1 MSYKDTVQ
9 KILDVIGGEKN
20 VNRVTHCVTRLRL
33 ELKDENLVNDDDVK
47 KIPGVIGIMKKNGQY
62 QIILGNDVANYYKEF
77 VKLGNFE
84 SDSVVQGHKGNILE
98 RIIEYIA
105 GSMTPIIPAM
115 LGGGMLKV
123 LVIILP
129 MLGILQSDSQTIAFL
144 TFFGDA
150 PYYFLPLLLA
160 YSASQKLKVTSTL
173 AMSVAGV
180 LLHPNFVQMVQSGNP
195 LSLFGAPVTPASYG
209 SSVVPILIMV
219 WLMKYIEK
227 IIAKLTPAITKS
239 FLQPTLVLLVSSCIA
254 LVVVGPIGV
263 IVGEGLSNL
272 VGQMYGVAGWLTL
285 AILGAI
291 MPFIVMTGMHWAFAP
306 IFLAASIAT
315 PDVLILP
322 AMLGSNLAQG
332 AASMAVA
339 LKSKNNNTK
348 QIAFAAGFSALLA
361 GITEPALYGVTLKY
375 KKPLYAAMI
384 GGGLAGLFAG
394 LTSVKAY
401 LFAVPSLIALPQFI
415 YSDVPSNIVN
425 ALIVA
430 VISVVITFVLAYI
443 FGIDEEESSSNL
455 EVKAGVSNK
464 KMIFSPISGEIIP
477 LSDVQDKTFSDKLI
491 GDGVA
496 IIPSE
501 GKVYAPFDGK
511 ITNIFPTKH
520 AIGLKSDEGVEL
532 LIHIGLDTV
541 ELKGQGFISHVEE
554 GDRVFKN
561 QLIFEM
567 DLNLIKT
574 KGYETVTPVIVT
586 NTNDF
591 LDVLVLPNN
600 QTIEHSKELL
610 VILYEMG
617 FNVFRTSIA
626 WSRIFPKGDE
636 EEPNEAGLKYY
647 DELFDELHAH
657 GIEPLVTL
665 SHYETPLYL
674 ARKYHGW
681 VDRRMIHFY
690 EKFARTVLERYKD
703 KVKYWLTFNE
713 VNSVLELPFTS
724 GGIDIPKENLSKQE
738 LYQAIH
744 HELVASSLVTKIARE
759 INSEFKV
766 GCMVLAMP
774 AYPMTP
780 NPKDVWA
787 THEYENLNYLFSDVH
802 VRGYYPNYAK
812 RYFKEND
819 INIEFAAE
827 DAELLKN
834 YTVDFLS
841 FSYYMSV
848 TQSAI
853 PTQYNSGEGNIIGG
867 LVNPYLESSEWG
879 WQIDPIG
886 LRIILNRY
894 YDRYQIPLFIVENGL
909 GAKDQLIKDEF
920 NNLTVQDDY
929 RIQYMKEHLLQ
940 VAEALQDGVEIMGYT
955 SWGCIDCVSMST
967 AQLSKRYGLI
977 YVDRNDDGNGTF
989 NRYKKMSFTW
999 YKGVIESNGES
1010 LFK

>member
-84 SDSVVQGHKGNILE
+84 SDSVNQGYKGNILE

-195 LSLFGAPVTPASYG
+195 LSLFGAPV
-209 SSVVPILIMV
+209 
-219 WLMKYIEK
+219 
-227 IIAKLTPAITKS
+227 TPAITKS

-610 VILYEMG
+610 VIL
-617 FNVFRTSIA
+617 
-626 WSRIFPKGDE
+626 
-636 EEPNEAGLKYY
+636 
-647 DELFDELHAH
+647 
-657 GIEPLVTL
+657 
-665 SHYETPLYL
+665 
-674 ARKYHGW
+674 
-681 VDRRMIHFY
+681 
-690 EKFARTVLERYKD
+690 
-703 KVKYWLTFNE
+703 
-713 VNSVLELPFTS
+713 
-724 GGIDIPKENLSKQE
+724 
-738 LYQAIH
+738 
-744 HELVASSLVTKIARE
+744 
-759 INSEFKV
+759 
-766 GCMVLAMP
+766 
-774 AYPMTP
+774 
-780 NPKDVWA
+780 
-787 THEYENLNYLFSDVH
+787 
-802 VRGYYPNYAK
+802 
-812 RYFKEND
+812 
-819 INIEFAAE
+819 
-827 DAELLKN
+827 
-834 YTVDFLS
+834 
-841 FSYYMSV
+841 
-848 TQSAI
+848 
-853 PTQYNSGEGNIIGG
+853 
-867 LVNPYLESSEWG
+867 
-879 WQIDPIG
+879 
-886 LRIILNRY
+886 
-894 YDRYQIPLFIVENGL
+894 
-909 GAKDQLIKDEF
+909 
-920 NNLTVQDDY
+920 
-929 RIQYMKEHLLQ
+929 
-940 VAEALQDGVEIMGYT
+940 
-955 SWGCIDCVSMST
+955 
-967 AQLSKRYGLI
+967 
-977 YVDRNDDGNGTF
+977 
-989 NRYKKMSFTW
+989 
-999 YKGVIESNGES
+999 
-1010 LFK
+1010 